1 VSGHLGERGPYDAA
15 MADPGPLTDHVA
27 LVTGAGSGLGAA
39 IARRLAGEGA
49 LVVVNDLR
57 ADAAEVV
64 AKELDGEVAAFDVAD
79 SAAVDAAVDSVVA
92 RHGRLDVLVNNAGIV
107 TDRPEVLERLMTAQL
122 ATMSGQPAEPVRC
135 FSTLSDEQFDRM
147 MKTHVYGTFNGM
159 RAALRHME
167 PARSGAIVNLCSVYS
182 YDGSVATPE
191 YAAAKHAI
199 AGLTKSVG
207 AEVAPLGIRVN
218 AVAPGF
224 IDTPLLDPMH
234 DVKPFL
240 VSRIPAGRLG
250 RAEEVAEL
258 VRYLVCDASYS
269 FGEILPVSGGWLA

>member
-1 VSGHLGERGPYDAA
+1 MSDNALQDQI
-15 MADPGPLTDHVA
+15 A

-39 IARRLAGEGA
+39 IARRLAAEGA
-49 LVVVNDLR
+49 HLVVNDLH

-64 AKELDGEVAAFDVAD
+64 AKEVDGEVAAFDVAD
-79 SAAVDAAVDSVVA
+79 SAAFDTAVDAVIA

-107 TDRPEVLERLMTAQL
+107 TDRPEVFERLMAAQM
-122 ATMSGQPAEPVRC
+122 AAMNGEPVEPVRC
-135 FSTLSDEQFDRM
+135 FSSLTDEQFDRM
-147 MKTHVYGTFNGM
+147 MRTHVYGTFNGM

-167 PARSGAIVNLCSVYS
+167 TARSGAIVNLCSVYS
-182 YDGSVATPE
+182 YGGSVATPE

-224 IDTPLLDPMH
+224 IDTPLLDPMA
-234 DVKPFL
+234 DAKPFL
-240 VSRIPAGRLG
+240 VARIPAGRLG
-250 RAEEVAEL
+250 QATEVAEL
-258 VRYLVCDASYS
+258 VRYLVCDATYS

>member
-1 VSGHLGERGPYDAA
+1 VE
-15 MADPGPLTDHVA
+15 
-27 LVTGAGSGLGAA
+27 
-39 IARRLAGEGA
+39 
-49 LVVVNDLR
+49 
-57 ADAAEVV
+57 
-64 AKELDGEVAAFDVAD
+64 
-79 SAAVDAAVDSVVA
+79 

-107 TDRPEVLERLMTAQL
+107 TDRPEVFERLMAAQL
-122 ATMSGQPAEPVRC
+122 ASMSGQPADPVRC
-135 FSTLSDEQFDRM
+135 FSSLTDEQFDRM

-167 PARSGAIVNLCSVYS
+167 LARSGAIVNLCSVYS
-182 YDGSVATPE
+182 YGGSVATPE

-224 IDTPLLDPMH
+224 IDTPLLDPLA
-234 DVKPFL
+234 DAKPFL
-240 VSRIPAGRLG
+240 TARIPAGRLG
-250 RAEEVAEL
+250 QATEVAEL
-258 VRYLVCDASYS
+258 VRYLVCDATYS

>member
-1 VSGHLGERGPYDAA
+1 MPASTALEDQ
-15 MADPGPLTDHVA
+15 VA

-39 IARRLAGEGA
+39 IARRLAADGA
-49 LVVVNDLR
+49 RLIVNDLR
-57 ADAAEVV
+57 PEAAEVV
-64 AKELDGEVAAFDVAD
+64 AKELDAEVAAFDVAD
-79 SAAVDAAVDSVVA
+79 SAAFDAAIDAAVQ

-107 TDRPEVLERLMTAQL
+107 SDRPDVMERLMAAQM
-122 ATMSGQPAEPVRC
+122 AAMTGAPVEPVRC
-135 FSTLSDEQFDRM
+135 FSTLTDEQFDRM
-147 MKTHVYGTFNGM
+147 MRTHVYGTFNGM

-167 PARSGAIVNLCSVYS
+167 PAGSGAIVNLCSVYS
-182 YDGSVATPE
+182 YGGSVATPE

-207 AEVAPLGIRVN
+207 AEVAPLGIRIN

-224 IDTPLLDPMH
+224 IDTPLLDPM
-234 DVKPFL
+234 DAAKPFL
-240 VSRIPAGRLG
+240 VARIPAGRLG

-258 VRYLVCDASYS
+258 VRYLVADATYS

>member
-1 VSGHLGERGPYDAA
+1 MPAMPHRAA
-15 MADPGPLTDHVA
+15 LQDHVA

-39 IARRLAGEGA
+39 IARRLAEEGA
-49 LVVVNDLR
+49 HVIVNDLR

-64 AKELDGEVAAFDVAD
+64 AKEVDGEVAAFDVAD
-79 SAAVDAAVDSVVA
+79 SGAFDAAVDAAVA

-107 TDRPEVLERLMTAQL
+107 TDRPEVFERLMAAQL
-122 ATMSGQPAEPVRC
+122 AAMAGEEVPPVRC
-135 FSTLSDEQFDRM
+135 FSSLSDEQFDRM
-147 MKTHVYGTFNGM
+147 LKTHVYGTFNGM

-167 PARSGAIVNLCSVYS
+167 TARAGAIVNLCSVYS
-182 YDGSVATPE
+182 YGGSVATPE

-224 IDTPLLDPMH
+224 IDTPLLDPMA
-234 DVKPFL
+234 DAKPFL
-240 VSRIPAGRLG
+240 LARIPAGRLG
-250 RAEEVAEL
+250 QAEEVAEL
-258 VRYLVCDASYS
+258 VRYLVCDATYS

>member
-1 VSGHLGERGPYDAA
+1 MPAMTDRAA
-15 MADPGPLTDHVA
+15 LEGQIA

-39 IARRLAGEGA
+39 IARRLAAEGA
-49 LVVVNDLR
+49 HVVVNDLR
-57 ADAAEVV
+57 AEAAEIV
-64 AKELDGEVAAFDVAD
+64 AKEIDGEVSAFDVAD
-79 SAAVDAAVDSVVA
+79 SGAFDAAVDATVA
-92 RHGRLDVLVNNAGIV
+92 AHGRLDVLVNNAGIL
-107 TDRPEVLERLMTAQL
+107 TDRPEVLERLMAAQM
-122 ATMSGQPAEPVRC
+122 AAMAGEEVPPVRC

-159 RAALRHME
+159 RAVLRHME
-167 PARSGAIVNLCSVYS
+167 GARSGVIVNLCSVYAVR
-182 YDGSVATPE
+182 GSVATPE

-224 IDTPLLDPMH
+224 IDTPLLDPMS

-240 VSRIPAGRLG
+240 LARIPAGRLG
-250 RAEEVAEL
+250 QADEIAEL
-258 VRYLVCDASYS
+258 VRYLVCDATYS
-269 FGEILPVSGGWLA
+269 FGEILPVAGGWLA

>member
-1 VSGHLGERGPYDAA
+1 MPDRTALQDR
-15 MADPGPLTDHVA
+15 VA
-27 LVTGAGSGLGAA
+27 VVTGAGSGLGAA
-39 IARRLAGEGA
+39 IARRLAAEGA
-49 LVVVNDLR
+49 RVIVNDLR
-57 ADAAEVV
+57 SDAAEVV
-64 AKELDGEVAAFDVAD
+64 AKEVDGEVAAFDVGD
-79 SAAVDAAVDSVVA
+79 SAQFDAAIDGVVE

-107 TDRPEVLERLMTAQL
+107 TDRPEVLERLMAAQL
-122 ATMSGQPAEPVRC
+122 AAMSGQAAEPVRC
-135 FSTLSDEQFDRM
+135 FSTLTDEQFDRM

-167 PARSGAIVNLCSVYS
+167 PARSGTIVNLCSVYS
-182 YDGSVATPE
+182 YGGSVATPE

-207 AEVAPLGIRVN
+207 AEVAPLGIRIN

-224 IDTPLLDPMH
+224 IDTPLLDPMQ

-240 VSRIPAGRLG
+240 LARIPAGRLG
-250 RAEEVAEL
+250 QAEEVAEL
-258 VRYLVCDASYS
+258 VRYLVCDATYS

>member
-1 VSGHLGERGPYDAA
+1 MTDDGR
-15 MADPGPLTDHVA
+15 LTDRVA

-39 IARRLAGEGA
+39 IARRLREAGA
-49 LVVVNDLR
+49 TIVVNDLH

-64 AKELDGEVAAFDVAD
+64 AKELDGESVAFDVAD
-79 SAAVDAAVDSVVA
+79 SGAFDAAVDGVVDQ
-92 RHGRLDVLVNNAGIV
+92 HGRLDVLVNNAGIV
-107 TDRPEVLERLMTAQL
+107 TDRPEVLERLMAAQL
-122 ATMSGQPAEPVRC
+122 AAMSGQAVEPVRC
-135 FSTLSDEQFDRM
+135 FSSLTDEQFDRM
-147 MKTHVYGTFNGM
+147 LKTHVYGTFNGM

-182 YDGSVATPE
+182 YGGSVATPE

-207 AEVAPLGIRVN
+207 AEVAPLGIRIN

-224 IDTPLLDPMH
+224 IDTPLLDPMQ

-240 VSRIPAGRLG
+240 VARIPAGRLG
-250 RAEEVAEL
+250 RPEEVAEL
-258 VRYLVCDASYS
+258 VHYLVCDATYS

>member
-1 VSGHLGERGPYDAA
+1 MSDSAVLQ
-15 MADPGPLTDHVA
+15 DHVA

-39 IARRLAGEGA
+39 IARRLAAEGA
-49 LVVVNDLR
+49 RVVVNDLR

-64 AKELDGEVAAFDVAD
+64 AKEVDGEVAAFDVAD
-79 SAAVDAAVDSVVA
+79 PQAFDAAVDDVVA
-92 RHGRLDVLVNNAGIV
+92 RTGRLDVLVNNAGIV
-107 TDRPEVLERLMTAQL
+107 TDRPEVMERLMAAQL
-122 ATMSGQPAEPVRC
+122 AAMTGEAAEPIRC
-135 FSTLSDEQFDRM
+135 FSTLTDEQFDRM
-147 MKTHVYGTFNGM
+147 MRTHVYGTFHGM

-182 YDGSVATPE
+182 YGGSVATPE

-224 IDTPLLDPMH
+224 IDTPLLDPM
-234 DVKPFL
+234 DEVKPFL
-240 VSRIPAGRLG
+240 VGRIPAGRLG
-250 RAEEVAEL
+250 RPEEVAEL
-258 VRYLVCDASYS
+258 VRYLVCEATYT
-269 FGEILPVSGGWLA
+269 FGEILPVSWGWLA

>member
-1 VSGHLGERGPYDAA
+1 MSESALQGQ
-15 MADPGPLTDHVA
+15 VA
-27 LVTGAGSGLGAA
+27 VVTGGGSGLGAA
-39 IARRLAGEGA
+39 IARRLADEGA
-49 LVVVNDLR
+49 HVVINDLNPH
-57 ADAAEVV
+57 AAAAMAAEV
-64 AKELDGEVAAFDVAD
+64 DGEAAPFDVAD
-79 SAAVDAAVDSVVA
+79 SAAFDAAVDSVVA

-107 TDRPEVLERLMTAQL
+107 TDRPEVLTRLMEAQM
-122 ATMSGQPAEPVRC
+122 AVMSGQEPEPVSG

-167 PARSGAIVNLCSVYS
+167 PARAGAIVNLCSVYS
-182 YDGSVATPE
+182 YRGSVATPE

-207 AEVAPLGIRVN
+207 AEVASLGIRVN

-224 IDTPLLDPMH
+224 IDTPLLDPMGEA
-234 DVKPFL
+234 KPFL
-240 VSRIPAGRLG
+240 VARIPAGRLG
-250 RAEEVAEL
+250 QATEVAEL
-258 VRYLVCDASYS
+258 VRYLVCDATYS

>member
-1 VSGHLGERGPYDAA
+1 MPDRA
-15 MADPGPLTDHVA
+15 PLQDQVVV
-27 LVTGAGSGLGAA
+27 VTGGGSGLGAA
-39 IARRLAGEGA
+39 IARRLAAEGG

-57 ADAAEVV
+57 PDAAEVV
-64 AKELDGEVAAFDVAD
+64 AKEIDGELAVFDVAD
-79 SAAVDAAVDSVVA
+79 SVAFDAAIDDVVQ
-92 RHGRLDVLVNNAGIV
+92 RHGRLDVLVNNAGII
-107 TDRPEVLERLMTAQL
+107 TDRPEVLERLMAAQI
-122 ATMSGQPAEPVRC
+122 AVMSGETPEPARC

-167 PARSGAIVNLCSVYS
+167 PARSGSIVNLCSVYS
-182 YDGSVATPE
+182 YGGSVATPE

-199 AGLTKSVG
+199 AGLTKSAG
-207 AEVAPLGIRVN
+207 AEVASLGIRVN

-224 IDTPLLDPMH
+224 IDTPLLDPMQ

-240 VSRIPAGRLG
+240 LGRIPAGRLG
-250 RAEEVAEL
+250 TADEVAEL
-258 VRYLVCDASYS
+258 VRYLVCDATYS